1 MTDSRSGTS
10 GANGAQVSVRGWLH
24 VEVVHP
30 DPDAAARFLC
40 DTLGGRIVERE
51 LTASLKTLAEGLGCV
66 HVLVSGVVFQLVR
79 PVEGLEPWYSV
90 LKEHGPCVHNVTF
103 NVDGLEHAREVLEA
117 AGATK
122 VADLEVPLGALSDD
136 DLTRVYLM
144 DARQQAGIRI
154 EMGDVPRWI
163 GGEAP

>member
-1 MTDSRSGTS
+1 MSDE
-10 GANGAQVSVRGWLH
+10 NGSQVSVRGWLH

-30 DPDAAARFLC
+30 DPDAAAKFLC

-51 LTASLKTLAEGLGCV
+51 LCENLKSLAEGVGCV
-66 HVLVSGVVFQLVR
+66 HVLVAGVVFQLVR
-79 PVEGLEPWYSV
+79 PIEGLEPWYSV
-90 LKEHGPCVHNVTF
+90 LKEQGPCVHNVTF

-122 VADLEVPLGALSDD
+122 AAELDVPLGAMSKSELN
-136 DLTRVYLM
+136 RVYVM

-154 EMGDVPRWI
+154 EMADVPGWI